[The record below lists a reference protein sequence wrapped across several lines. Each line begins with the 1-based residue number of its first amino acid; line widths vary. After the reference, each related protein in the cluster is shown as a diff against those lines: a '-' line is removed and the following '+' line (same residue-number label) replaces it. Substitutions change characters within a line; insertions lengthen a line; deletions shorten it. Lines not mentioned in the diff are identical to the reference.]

1 MPHAQIQEKLDMLP
15 VTLSNASCTDTGKIG
30 HVTGYPERVRNKFVE
45 TICTGHSQP
54 LTSIYVSFIFCWIY
68 RPFTAEGDKFLEAL
82 RENMLKADEISSND
96 SE

>member
-1 MPHAQIQEKLDMLP
+1 MLV
-15 VTLSNASCTDTGKIG
+15 VTS
-30 HVTGYPERVRNKFVE
+30 YPEKVRYKFVE
-45 TICTGHSQP
+45 TITGHSQP
-54 LTSIYVSFIFCWIY
+54 LTSVSVSFIFCWIY